1 MHQGI
6 SKLLAKYCTD
16 LAQHDL
22 CDLQAVQS
30 LAEEKQQLQER
41 LLQAHAFISCLQ
53 QHTGWS
59 ATPKAAASGQQQQR
73 PTLLQ
78 TPSDASAA
86 AAGAATAV
94 TPEFSSTGSNRA
106 TAGGLVLALPAPAA
120 ADTVRPAPGA
130 AVAGQRSAEGDGCP
144 ASFATPPAIGHS
156 NPLFDL
162 PATPGSQLMSGEP
175 GAAHAAT
182 AVVPHGQM
190 TWPQDPPSPILA
202 AATRSTAVGE
212 HRQRVQHS
220 AATHELQDVHQEQ
233 LGLREE
239 ISRAKSALADIA
251 GQLRAS
257 IGAAA
262 VSKASSA
269 SIGGSIVGG
278 CGRAATAG
286 ASSRVNKAMTTPAS
300 TSSSG
305 SHRQGPLQAT
315 ASAARSSD
323 SRSSTGTAAT
333 ASHGSR
339 TKGSAGRIHG
349 PCKLQELQKAAAAVK
364 SVSAARSSS
373 SSKGSMIA
381 TKATSDLGSV
391 GRAAAEAAGAPS
403 ASAGQHICSKHCDE
417 LSDSCSNASSSPGQS
432 SGNSA
437 SAPAANASAAGP
449 GLVFSAAASGERPSA
464 SNVKGAAPGAASG
477 SGKGSISLDQLIADA
492 ETISLEYGMSPG
504 GPATGTPAAA
514 AVEAA
519 SAAQATSTPAAHSC
533 LAVAGVAGFTPDQ
546 QVPGSGLQQ
555 HFAFVARPVSQ
566 LVTPGSA
573 ASSAGAGRLVPVNMA
588 WLTQRQ
594 LEGTPASAVV
604 NNPQPDDMQSCIR
617 PGRGSHAPLPGPQ
630 QQQAT
635 PAAPTPI
642 GLERVASNTMLD
654 ALDTAAA
661 GLQSQQ
667 QQQAFGQQQQLLL
680 PDATGSVCATEDAA
694 TVCGS
699 SVQQQ
704 KAVTPGSIAAAAP
717 DAGASGLLLSGSR
730 AGTGSVL
737 ITLQQQQQGS
747 TEGGASACSSAPV
760 TPSGAVAAA
769 CTPPAPLSS
778 PPSALKKA
786 AAALLSSISPAG
798 LMTAATPEGQGPTG
812 AMAAAA
818 AAAGL
823 SPQLLQHLTPEWL
836 RSLKRKCKQESEQ
849 LQLLRRQ
856 MGLAT
861 PEVDVS
867 PQDQQLLQVLPSLP
881 QQQPLDTAVCA
892 AGPGEESLSCAAAA
906 AASVACD
913 SISTACLDD
922 TRLGAAD
929 GSCDQGSGAEAV
941 ELSMQQDDGMMGTTA
956 ACSSMNSR
964 AGAAA
969 GLTGSSSS
977 LGLLSSR
984 SSIDRLRRRA
994 IMAQAN
1000 AASASPLP
1008 LDQDAVTAGSAALDV
1023 CLPAALTAASQVGYA
1038 AADTASMDD
1047 QLDRCSSAGSLA
1059 EYMRQHSLRDDSA
1072 PVSRTSSITP
1082 GMYPARP
1089 ECPTPG
1095 SLYSDIA
1102 DAVGSADE
1110 ALLGRDAPVSPDM
1123 LLAGLRS
1130 SRAAARQLQHQ
1141 LLQQLE
1147 KTTSMP
1153 SVLSRQHEAALRA
1166 VAPALHRTNSAA
1178 AAVAAADAGTHSA
1191 EESSDSRCDSV
1202 ALEAS
1207 TQLIVAPQVA
1217 PHAAGSQAEMDPAAP
1232 GLAADAAAQARG
1244 STYSSSTGSR
1254 QARPL
1259 HQQMSRLMEGEQQAA
1274 ASPATPGAALNAGA
1288 ESRLLSP
1295 SMQLQLV
1302 FDGEGSGDEAST
1314 AEVGNLEQQPEH
1326 VQEVDDFNMQQQ
1338 PEQCPSGT
1346 DLNSCS
1352 KFLPLQQVHQQQ
1364 GQQQLPVLSSASPQA
1379 SDSSSCMLPLG
1390 VAAKAQPAADSAVA
1404 AQSPPVSV
1412 LSATPGSAVPQASV
1426 RAHQLSGVSA
1436 GTFTASTPLG
1446 VYDGSEPLSCA
1457 RAPAMVPA
1465 ASAADGA
1472 RHVCELTSAIPAI
1485 CGAANAAAAGGARS
1499 VSTRL
1504 QAATQGQGLTGGAA
1518 SRSHSSSPSC
1528 SRAISE
1534 GGPSLGSWAA
1544 AGTPAAA
1551 QADATAAAQSG
1562 ATQNSTLLGSGTSP
1576 GHAQQQQQDDA
1587 RALPIL
1593 LGKSPSTKPQQP
1605 RTQTQ
1610 GYSSTP
1616 ASTASKMSA
1625 AGATASSASITSGSC
1640 ITSAPT
1646 PHLSLGRSPGSEV
1659 ESAHAPAGSMEATG
1673 SVADAGTTVTAAA
1686 GSCKSDDAGVEAVNT
1701 AAAAAAAIA
1710 AAFAAPKAVESAAP
1724 AVSSTTWGSGSCMF
1738 ATPAVE
1744 FNSLGGAYSCYS
1756 EGSDGQVYYTGLQ
1769 HSSHS
1774 SMHVA
1779 TTAASSGGGAAG
1791 QDQSAQT
1798 AGGGPEVAFAGFRVA
1813 ERYHTEDEG
1822 ISSPVASTRAAFGKA
1837 AEVGGM
1843 NHGAAAPVVTAT
1855 AQKKLLQQLLASPG
1869 DDGASEASPES
1880 PLAAEEPSLPDT
1892 TTAHSALP
1900 APGAAAALTV
1910 QLAGVGA
1917 EEPGVGAVLSP
1928 TLSELGF
1935 VAASTSA
1942 DVATAKRLQQEQQ
1955 QQELRQGKSRAVAA
1969 DLDGLSF
1976 EQRLDLLCAEDAYSS
1991 EGSPVQSLGAA
2002 AGGTSSGAGGS
2013 SSKWLGPSS
2022 NGGGGTHSAEGTS
2035 TQEDEAALPGAPGLQ
2050 GSMACCATQTS
2061 PLPVGFASTS
2071 QDWVRS
2077 GMFSHH
2083 TAVPSQHSFEAAPT
2097 VGHIMGGMHVH
2108 MCADMPRV
2116 VI

>member
-1 MHQGI
+1 
-6 SKLLAKYCTD
+6 
-16 LAQHDL
+16 
-22 CDLQAVQS
+22 

-59 ATPKAAASGQQQQR
+59 APPKAAASGQQQHR
-73 PTLLQ
+73 PALLQ
-78 TPSDASAA
+78 TPSDVSAA

-94 TPEFSSTGSNRA
+94 TPVFASTGSVRA
-106 TAGGLVLALPAPAA
+106 TAEGLVLALPAPAA

-130 AVAGQRSAEGDGCP
+130 AVARQRGAEGDGCP
-144 ASFATPPAIGHS
+144 ASFATPPAMGHS

-162 PATPGSQLMSGEP
+162 PATPGSVLMSGEL

-182 AVVPHGQM
+182 AVVPHGHI
-190 TWPQDPPSPILA
+190 TWPQDPASPILA

-262 VSKASSA
+262 VSKTSSA
-269 SIGGSIVGG
+269 SVGGSVVGG
-278 CGRAATAG
+278 DGSAATAG
-286 ASSRVNKAMTTPAS
+286 ASSRVNMAMTTPAS
-300 TSSSG
+300 ASSG
-305 SHRQGPLQAT
+305 GSQHQGPLQAT
-315 ASAARSSD
+315 ASAAGSSN

-339 TKGSAGRIHG
+339 AKGSAGRIHG

-364 SVSAARSSS
+364 SVSAARSGSS

-381 TKATSDLGSV
+381 SKATSDLGSAC
-391 GRAAAEAAGAPS
+391 RTAAGAAGAPS
-403 ASAGQHICSKHCDE
+403 ASAGQRSRSKHWDE
-417 LSDSCSNASSSPGQS
+417 LSDSCSDTTSSPGQS
-432 SGNSA
+432 AGSSA
-437 SAPAANASAAGP
+437 SAPAANASAAGQ
-449 GLVFSAAASGERPSA
+449 GLVVSAAASGQGPSR
-464 SNVKGAAPGAASG
+464 SDVKGAAPGVASG

-492 ETISLEYGMSPG
+492 ETVSLEYGMSPG
-504 GPATGTPAAA
+504 GPATATPAAA
-514 AVEAA
+514 VAA

-533 LAVAGVAGFTPDQ
+533 PAVAAGLTPDQ
-546 QVPGSGLQQ
+546 QSLGSTLQQ
-555 HFAFVARPVSQ
+555 HFAFVAQPVSQ

-573 ASSAGAGRLVPVNMA
+573 ASSAGAGAGRLVPGNRA
-588 WLTQRQ
+588 WLTKRH
-594 LEGTPASAVV
+594 LEGTPASAAV

-617 PGRGSHAPLPGPQ
+617 SGHGSHAPLPGPQ

-635 PAAPTPI
+635 PAAPTPM

-654 ALDTAAA
+654 ALDTATA
-661 GLQSQQ
+661 GLQD
-667 QQQAFGQQQQLLL
+667 QQQQLLL
-680 PDATGSVCATEDAA
+680 PGATGSVCAAEAAA
-694 TVCGS
+694 TGCGS

-704 KAVTPGSIAAAAP
+704 GAVTPGSSAAGAAAA
-717 DAGASGLLLSGSR
+717 AGVSGLLSGSR
-730 AGTGSVL
+730 AGTASVL
-737 ITLQQQQQGS
+737 LTLQQQQGS
-747 TEGGASACSSAPV
+747 LEGGASAGSSAPV
-760 TPSGAVAAA
+760 TPSGAGAAA

-798 LMTAATPEGQGPTG
+798 LMTAATPEGQGRTG
-812 AMAAAA
+812 AMAAA

-861 PEVDVS
+861 PEVDVT
-867 PQDQQLLQVLPSLP
+867 PQELQLLQVLPALP
-881 QQQPLDTAVCA
+881 QQQQLDTAVRPAEAGASA
-892 AGPGEESLSCAAAA
+892 AGPGEGSSSCAAAA
-906 AASVACD
+906 AATAAAAAAAAHD
-913 SISTACLDD
+913 STGCLDD
-922 TRLGAAD
+922 TQFGAAV
-929 GSCDQGSGAEAV
+929 GTCSQGSVAQAD
-941 ELSMQQDDGMMGTTA
+941 ELSMQQVQDDGMVGTTA
-956 ACSSMNSR
+956 ACSSMSSR

-977 LGLLSSR
+977 LGLHSSR

-1008 LDQDAVTAGSAALDV
+1008 LDQDAVTAASAAWDACPV
-1023 CLPAALTAASQVGYA
+1023 AAATAASQVAGCA
-1038 AADTASMDD
+1038 AADTALMDD

-1059 EYMRQHSLRDDSA
+1059 DYMRQHSLRDDSA

-1082 GMYPARP
+1082 GMYPVRP

-1095 SLYSDIA
+1095 SLYSDNN

-1110 ALLGRDAPVSPDM
+1110 ALLGRGAPVSPDM
-1123 LLAGLRS
+1123 LLAGLQS

-1141 LLQQLE
+1141 LMQQLE

-1166 VAPALHRTNSAA
+1166 VPALHRTNSAA
-1178 AAVAAADAGTHSA
+1178 AAVAAAAAGTRDA
-1191 EESSDSRCDSV
+1191 EESSDSRCDSP
-1202 ALEAS
+1202 ALEGS
-1207 TQLIVAPQVA
+1207 TQLVVAPQA
-1217 PHAAGSQAEMDPAAP
+1217 ATHAAGLPTGMDPAAP
-1232 GLAADAAAQARG
+1232 VLTAAAQARA

-1259 HQQMSRLMEGEQQAA
+1259 HQQMSRLMEEEQQAA

-1295 SMQLQLV
+1295 SVQLQLV
-1302 FDGEGSGDEAST
+1302 FEGEGSGDEAST
-1314 AEVGNLEQQPEH
+1314 AEVGGLEQQPGH
-1326 VQEVDDFNMQQQ
+1326 VQEVNDFNVQQQQ
-1338 PEQCPSGT
+1338 PQQCPSGT
-1346 DLNSCS
+1346 DLNTCS
-1352 KFLPLQQVHQQQ
+1352 TFLPLQQRQQQ
-1364 GQQQLPVLSSASPQA
+1364 PPVLSSASQQA

-1390 VAAKAQPAADSAVA
+1390 IAAKAQPAADSAVA
-1404 AQSPPVSV
+1404 APSPPVSV
-1412 LSATPGSAVPQASV
+1412 LSATPGSAWPQASV
-1426 RAHQLSGVSA
+1426 KAHQLSGVSA
-1436 GTFTASTPLG
+1436 GTLTASTPLS
-1446 VYDGSEPLSCA
+1446 VYDGIEPQSCA
-1457 RAPAMVPA
+1457 RAPTMMPA
-1465 ASAADGA
+1465 ATAAEVACDVGELISASPAIHGAAD
-1472 RHVCELTSAIPAI
+1472 
-1485 CGAANAAAAGGARS
+1485 AAAAAAGGAKS
-1499 VSTRL
+1499 AATRL
-1504 QAATQGQGLTGGAA
+1504 QTATKGRGLMGDAA
-1518 SRSHSSSPSC
+1518 SRSHSSSSPSC
-1528 SRAISE
+1528 SHVISE
-1534 GGPSLGSWAA
+1534 RGPSLGSWAA
-1544 AGTPAAA
+1544 ADTPAAA
-1551 QADATAAAQSG
+1551 QTDATAAAQFG

-1576 GHAQQQQQDDA
+1576 GHAQQQGDA
-1587 RALPIL
+1587 RSLPIL
-1593 LGKSPSTKPQQP
+1593 LGESPSTKPQQP
-1605 RTQTQ
+1605 RTHKA

-1616 ASTASKMSA
+1616 ASTASKVSA
-1625 AGATASSASITSGSC
+1625 AGAAASSAGITSGSC
-1640 ITSAPT
+1640 LTSATT

-1659 ESAHAPAGSMEATG
+1659 ESAHTATGNMEAAA

-1686 GSCKSDDAGVEAVNT
+1686 GSSKPDDAGIEAVNT
-1701 AAAAAAAIA
+1701 AVAAAAAIA
-1710 AAFAAPKAVESAAP
+1710 AAFAAPQAVGSAAP

-1744 FNSLGGAYSCYS
+1744 FNSLGGAYSCCS
-1756 EGSDGQVYYTGLQ
+1756 EGSDAQAYYTGLQ

-1774 SMHVA
+1774 SRHVTA
-1779 TTAASSGGGAAG
+1779 TAAPSGRGAAG
-1791 QDQSAQT
+1791 QGQSAQT
-1798 AGGGPEVAFAGFRVA
+1798 AGGGAEVAFAGFRVT
-1813 ERYHTEDEG
+1813 ERCHTEDEG
-1822 ISSPVASTRAAFGKA
+1822 ISSPVASIRAAGSVA
-1837 AEVGGM
+1837 AEVGGI
-1843 NHGAAAPVVTAT
+1843 NQGAAAPVVTAT

-1869 DDGASEASPES
+1869 DDEAFESSPES
-1880 PLAAEEPSLPDT
+1880 PLAAEEPRLPDT
-1892 TTAHSALP
+1892 TTAASAQP
-1900 APGAAAALTV
+1900 APAAAAALTLE
-1910 QLAGVGA
+1910 LAGVGA
-1917 EEPGVGAVLSP
+1917 EGPGVDAVLSP

-1955 QQELRQGKSRAVAA
+1955 QQELRQGKSRGVAA

-1976 EQRLDLLCAEDAYSS
+1976 EQRLDLLCAEEASS
-1991 EGSPVQSLGAA
+1991 SDGSPVALLGAA
-2002 AGGTSSGAGGS
+2002 AGGSMHQQQQQASQLAHSCSSTTSSGGVGS
-2013 SSKWLGPSS
+2013 SSKCLAPSS
-2022 NGGGGTHSAEGTS
+2022 NGGVGPHSAEGTS
-2035 TQEDEAALPGAPGLQ
+2035 TQEDEAAQTGAPGLQ

-2061 PLPVGFASTS
+2061 PLLVSLASTP
-2071 QDWVRS
+2071 QDRVRS

-2097 VGHIMGGMHVH
+2097 VGHIMGGMHVVC
-2108 MCADMPRV
+2108 MQVFRV
-2116 VI
+2116 M